1 MTEKPRPDIMKG
13 MNENDLRENGRVPML
28 TKRQNM
34 IMTIMNNQKDW
45 IVGKDL
51 AKLLN
56 VSDRTIRN
64 DIAAINEFYAD
75 TMIESNIRKGYRIQ
89 GEKVKRFIE
98 ETKKEIPETGEERRW
113 LILKTLVEHNQVNIY
128 QLADQMCISEFS
140 LENDMNKIRKLLDNY
155 QGLKVIRQSN
165 MLQLSGGEREK
176 RHLYE
181 ELISYKISGNLWNLN
196 KVAENF
202 MRFDLLKVKEL
213 LKDIFEEFHYQMNEV
228 RIPTLLIHV
237 GVILERNFAC
247 HFLKEDEEQQG
258 KYGREEYE
266 ISRHFFEKI
275 GARLS
280 LQVREAEI
288 CDFAIYL
295 EHGKRKGYCEEEQ
308 LQGLASDLVQH
319 IIVEIREHFDI
330 DFSEDCEFRLGLE
343 VHTVS
348 LLKRHYANVE
358 IDHTCLEE
366 VKRKYPLIFE
376 MGVWVCKIMEEHLNI
391 IISEN
396 EISFIALHLG
406 SAYERANLRRKY
418 RCLLICPHNQTV
430 KDLCIQKIVNR
441 FQDRMEIVGCMS
453 YFEESLIREKNLDL
467 ILTTQPV
474 AHALDIETTEISM
487 FFAHTDEAAVF
498 QTLNRLDQIRYR
510 NNFQF
515 FILNL
520 IREEFF
526 TANMAV
532 EEPEKIISDMC
543 DKLYARGYVKENF
556 KEGVLK
562 RERLSPTSFFHGFAI
577 PHNMSHQETIHS
589 AISTAIL
596 KQPVQWGS
604 YKVRFVLLL
613 AITEENR
620 NFLKI
625 FFDWLDD
632 IVSNPEKFAR
642 LLEVQDYQS
651 FVNTLL

>member
-1 MTEKPRPDIMKG
+1 
-13 MNENDLRENGRVPML
+13 ML

-89 GEKVKRFIE
+89 GEKVKRFTE

-165 MLQLSGGEREK
+165 MLQLSGEEREK

-330 DFSEDCEFRLGLE
+330 DFSEDREFRLGLE

-453 YFEESLIREKNLDL
+453 YFEEALIREKNLDL

-604 YKVRFVLLL
+604 YEVRFVLLL

>member
-1 MTEKPRPDIMKG
+1 
-13 MNENDLRENGRVPML
+13 ML

-596 KQPVQWGS
+596 KQPVQWGG
-604 YKVRFVLLL
+604 YEVRFVLLL

>member
-1 MTEKPRPDIMKG
+1 
-13 MNENDLRENGRVPML
+13 ML

-89 GEKVKRFIE
+89 GEKVKRFTE

-155 QGLKVIRQSN
+155 QGLKIIRQSN
-165 MLQLSGGEREK
+165 MLQLSGEEREK

-213 LKDIFEEFHYQMNEV
+213 LKDIFEEFHYQMNEI

-330 DFSEDCEFRLGLE
+330 DFSEDREFRLGLE

-441 FQDRMEIVGCMS
+441 FQDRMEIVDCMS
-453 YFEESLIREKNLDL
+453 YFEEALIREKNLDL

-604 YKVRFVLLL
+604 YEVRFVLLL

>member
-1 MTEKPRPDIMKG
+1 
-13 MNENDLRENGRVPML
+13 ML

-532 EEPEKIISDMC
+532 EEPEKIISNMC

-604 YKVRFVLLL
+604 YEVRFVLLL

>member
-1 MTEKPRPDIMKG
+1 
-13 MNENDLRENGRVPML
+13 ML

-113 LILKTLVEHNQVNIY
+113 LILKTLVEHTQVNIY

-604 YKVRFVLLL
+604 YEVRFVLLL

-632 IVSNPEKFAR
+632 IVSTPEKFAR

>member
-89 GEKVKRFIE
+89 GEKVKRFTE

-165 MLQLSGGEREK
+165 MLQLSGEEREK

-330 DFSEDCEFRLGLE
+330 DFSEDREFRLGLE

-441 FQDRMEIVGCMS
+441 FQDRMEIVDCMS

-604 YKVRFVLLL
+604 YEVRFVLLL

>member
-1 MTEKPRPDIMKG
+1 
-13 MNENDLRENGRVPML
+13 ML

-165 MLQLSGGEREK
+165 MLQLSGEEREK

-202 MRFDLLKVKEL
+202 MRFDLLKVKEI

-348 LLKRHYANVE
+348 LLKRHYANIE

-441 FQDRMEIVGCMS
+441 FQDRMEIVDCMS

-604 YKVRFVLLL
+604 YEVRFVLLL

>member
-1 MTEKPRPDIMKG
+1 
-13 MNENDLRENGRVPML
+13 ML

-213 LKDIFEEFHYQMNEV
+213 LKDIFEEFHYPMNEV

-604 YKVRFVLLL
+604 YEVRFVLLL

>member
-1 MTEKPRPDIMKG
+1 
-13 MNENDLRENGRVPML
+13 ML

-165 MLQLSGGEREK
+165 MLQLSGEEREK

-202 MRFDLLKVKEL
+202 MRFDLLKVKEI

-330 DFSEDCEFRLGLE
+330 DFSEDREFRLGLE

-441 FQDRMEIVGCMS
+441 FQDRMEIVDCMS

-604 YKVRFVLLL
+604 YEVRFVLLL

>member
-1 MTEKPRPDIMKG
+1 
-13 MNENDLRENGRVPML
+13 ML

-165 MLQLSGGEREK
+165 MLQLSGEEREK

-604 YKVRFVLLL
+604 YEVRFVLLL

>member
-1 MTEKPRPDIMKG
+1 
-13 MNENDLRENGRVPML
+13 ML

-366 VKRKYPLIFE
+366 VKRKSPLIFE

-604 YKVRFVLLL
+604 YEVRFVLLL

>member
-1 MTEKPRPDIMKG
+1 MEE

-89 GEKVKRFIE
+89 GEKVKRFTE

-165 MLQLSGGEREK
+165 MLQLSGEEREK

-330 DFSEDCEFRLGLE
+330 DFSEDREFRLGLE

-441 FQDRMEIVGCMS
+441 FQDRMEIVDCMS

-604 YKVRFVLLL
+604 YEVRFVLLL

>member
-1 MTEKPRPDIMKG
+1 
-13 MNENDLRENGRVPML
+13 ML

-604 YKVRFVLLL
+604 YEVRFILLL

>member
-1 MTEKPRPDIMKG
+1 
-13 MNENDLRENGRVPML
+13 ML

-89 GEKVKRFIE
+89 GEKVKRFTE

-165 MLQLSGGEREK
+165 MLQLSGEEREK

-213 LKDIFEEFHYQMNEV
+213 LKDIFEEFHYQMNEI

-330 DFSEDCEFRLGLE
+330 DFSEDREFRLGLE

-441 FQDRMEIVGCMS
+441 FQDRMEIVDCMS

-543 DKLYARGYVKENF
+543 YKLYARGYVKENF

-562 RERLSPTSFFHGFAI
+562 RERLSSTSFFHGFAI

-604 YKVRFVLLL
+604 YEVRFVLLL

>member
-1 MTEKPRPDIMKG
+1 
-13 MNENDLRENGRVPML
+13 ML

-155 QGLKVIRQSN
+155 QELKVIRQSN

-213 LKDIFEEFHYQMNEV
+213 LKDIFEKFHYQMNEV

-604 YKVRFVLLL
+604 YEVRFVLLL

-642 LLEVQDYQS
+642 LLEVHDYQS

>member
-1 MTEKPRPDIMKG
+1 
-13 MNENDLRENGRVPML
+13 ML

-562 RERLSPTSFFHGFAI
+562 RERLSPTSFF
-577 PHNMSHQETIHS
+577 MVLQYRTICLIRRQFILQS
-589 AISTAIL
+589 AL
-596 KQPVQWGS
+596 Q
-604 YKVRFVLLL
+604 F
-613 AITEENR
+613 
-620 NFLKI
+620 
-625 FFDWLDD
+625 
-632 IVSNPEKFAR
+632 
-642 LLEVQDYQS
+642 
-651 FVNTLL
+651 

>member
-1 MTEKPRPDIMKG
+1 
-13 MNENDLRENGRVPML
+13 ML

-562 RERLSPTSFFHGFAI
+562 RERLSPTSFFHGFAM

-604 YKVRFVLLL
+604 YEVRFVLLL

>member
-1 MTEKPRPDIMKG
+1 
-13 MNENDLRENGRVPML
+13 ML

-89 GEKVKRFIE
+89 GEKVKKFIE

-520 IREEFF
+520 IREKFF

-604 YKVRFVLLL
+604 YEVRFVLLL

>member
-1 MTEKPRPDIMKG
+1 
-13 MNENDLRENGRVPML
+13 ML

-366 VKRKYPLIFE
+366 GKRKYPLIFE

-604 YKVRFVLLL
+604 YEVRFVLLL

>member
-1 MTEKPRPDIMKG
+1 MEE

-604 YKVRFVLLL
+604 YEVRFVLLL

-632 IVSNPEKFAR
+632 IVSTPEKFAR

>member
-1 MTEKPRPDIMKG
+1 
-13 MNENDLRENGRVPML
+13 ML

-56 VSDRTIRN
+56 VSYRTIRN

-604 YKVRFVLLL
+604 YEVRFVLLL

-632 IVSNPEKFAR
+632 IVSTPEKFAR

>member
-1 MTEKPRPDIMKG
+1 
-13 MNENDLRENGRVPML
+13 ML

-155 QGLKVIRQSN
+155 QGLKIIRQSN
-165 MLQLSGGEREK
+165 MLQLSGEEREK

-441 FQDRMEIVGCMS
+441 FQDRMEIVDCMS

-604 YKVRFVLLL
+604 YEVRFVLLL

>member
-1 MTEKPRPDIMKG
+1 
-13 MNENDLRENGRVPML
+13 ML

-543 DKLYARGYVKENF
+543 DKLYVRGYVKENF

-604 YKVRFVLLL
+604 YEVRFVLLL

>member
-1 MTEKPRPDIMKG
+1 
-13 MNENDLRENGRVPML
+13 ML

-532 EEPEKIISDMC
+532 EEPEKIMSDMC

-604 YKVRFVLLL
+604 YEVRFVLLL

>member
-1 MTEKPRPDIMKG
+1 
-13 MNENDLRENGRVPML
+13 ML

-155 QGLKVIRQSN
+155 QGLKVIRQGN

-604 YKVRFVLLL
+604 YEVRFVLLL

>member
-1 MTEKPRPDIMKG
+1 
-13 MNENDLRENGRVPML
+13 ML

-562 RERLSPTSFFHGFAI
+562 RERLSPTSFFHDFAI

-604 YKVRFVLLL
+604 YEVRFVLLL

>member
-1 MTEKPRPDIMKG
+1 
-13 MNENDLRENGRVPML
+13 ML

-45 IVGKDL
+45 IIGKDL

-604 YKVRFVLLL
+604 YEVRFVLLL

>member
-1 MTEKPRPDIMKG
+1 
-13 MNENDLRENGRVPML
+13 ML

-596 KQPVQWGS
+596 KQPAQWGS
-604 YKVRFVLLL
+604 YEVRFVLLL

>member
-1 MTEKPRPDIMKG
+1 
-13 MNENDLRENGRVPML
+13 ML

-165 MLQLSGGEREK
+165 MLQLSGVEREK

-604 YKVRFVLLL
+604 YEVRFVLLL

>member
-1 MTEKPRPDIMKG
+1 
-13 MNENDLRENGRVPML
+13 ML

-543 DKLYARGYVKENF
+543 DKLYARGYVKESF

-604 YKVRFVLLL
+604 YEVRFVLLL

>member
-1 MTEKPRPDIMKG
+1 
-13 MNENDLRENGRVPML
+13 ML

-196 KVAENF
+196 KFAENF

-247 HFLKEDEEQQG
+247 NFLKEDEEQQG

-604 YKVRFVLLL
+604 YEVRFVLLL

>member
-1 MTEKPRPDIMKG
+1 
-13 MNENDLRENGRVPML
+13 ML

-247 HFLKEDEEQQG
+247 HVLKEDEEQQG

-604 YKVRFVLLL
+604 YEVRFVLLL

>member
-1 MTEKPRPDIMKG
+1 
-13 MNENDLRENGRVPML
+13 ML

-237 GVILERNFAC
+237 GVVLERNFAC

-604 YKVRFVLLL
+604 YEVRFVLLL

>member
-1 MTEKPRPDIMKG
+1 MTEKPRPDIMEE

-89 GEKVKRFIE
+89 GEKVKRFTE

-165 MLQLSGGEREK
+165 MLQLSGEEREK

-213 LKDIFEEFHYQMNEV
+213 LKDIFEEFHYQMNEI

-330 DFSEDCEFRLGLE
+330 DFSEDREFRLGLE

-441 FQDRMEIVGCMS
+441 FQDRMEIVDCMS

-604 YKVRFVLLL
+604 YEVRFVLLL

>member
-1 MTEKPRPDIMKG
+1 
-13 MNENDLRENGRVPML
+13 ML

-89 GEKVKRFIE
+89 GEKVKRFTE

-237 GVILERNFAC
+237 GVILERNFAS

-441 FQDRMEIVGCMS
+441 FQDRMEIVDCMS

-498 QTLNRLDQIRYR
+498 QTLNRLDQNRYR

-604 YKVRFVLLL
+604 YEVRFVLLL

>member
-1 MTEKPRPDIMKG
+1 
-13 MNENDLRENGRVPML
+13 ML

-98 ETKKEIPETGEERRW
+98 GTKKEIPETGEERRW

-140 LENDMNKIRKLLDNY
+140 LENDTNKIRKLLDNY

-348 LLKRHYANVE
+348 LLKRHYANIE

-376 MGVWVCKIMEEHLNI
+376 MGVWVCKIMEEHLN

-487 FFAHTDEAAVF
+487 FFANTDEAAVF

-604 YKVRFVLLL
+604 YEVRFVLLL

>member
-1 MTEKPRPDIMKG
+1 
-13 MNENDLRENGRVPML
+13 ML

-75 TMIESNIRKGYRIQ
+75 TMIESNIRKGYRIH

-604 YKVRFVLLL
+604 YEVRFVLLL

>member
-1 MTEKPRPDIMKG
+1 
-13 MNENDLRENGRVPML
+13 ML

-89 GEKVKRFIE
+89 GEKVKRFTE
-98 ETKKEIPETGEERRW
+98 ERKKEIPETGEERRW

-237 GVILERNFAC
+237 GVVLERNFAC

-604 YKVRFVLLL
+604 YEVRFVLLL

>member
-1 MTEKPRPDIMKG
+1 
-13 MNENDLRENGRVPML
+13 ML

-89 GEKVKRFIE
+89 GEKVKKFIE

-604 YKVRFVLLL
+604 YEVRFVLLL